1 MNSSATVKPLLMSY
15 NKNKEGNF
23 LRISMDVLTAIEK
36 RREITHFSPDP
47 IPDEVLDKLVKSLY
61 LFQWK

>member
-1 MNSSATVKPLLMSY
+1 M
-15 NKNKEGNF
+15 
-23 LRISMDVLTAIEK
+23 RISMDVLTAIEK